1 MGHGTTYGTFA
12 NIKSVEVPD
21 MDRKRKVVIKEV
33 PVIEIDEIPEDMTEE
48 IERCLAECEEV
59 ATRPR
64 RARMSGLADL
74 FSKLK
79 R

>member
-1 MGHGTTYGTFA
+1 
-12 NIKSVEVPD
+12 

-48 IERCLAECEEV
+48 IERCLAECEKV

-64 RARMSGLADL
+64 RTRMSGLADL